1 MVGRNYRL
9 VDLISTI
16 VLFLITVSC
25 VFSSSLIISTSTTPK
40 VVSYSQEGIILIQN
54 SSIPIQ
60 ETEKVEVQV
69 LNFLTDKSTYSS
81 RETLKATIIINSSTQ
96 LNDVRVNLW
105 GIKPRGYAYIN
116 DTKIVNLSAGKN
128 EITFLATTPYCTRGC
143 GGVFPG
149 PYELRVEIYLNE
161 ELLDSSATTITLKS
175 D

>member
-9 VDLISTI
+9 IDLVSVV

-25 VFSSSLIISTSTTPK
+25 VFSSSLIISASITSE
-40 VVSYSQEGIILIQN
+40 VISYSQERTILIQN
-54 SSIPIQ
+54 SSIPVQ
-60 ETEKVEVQV
+60 ETGEVEVQI
-69 LNFLTDKSTYSS
+69 LNFSTDKSTYSS
-81 RETLKATIIINSSTQ
+81 KETLKATVIINSSIQ
-96 LNDVRVNLW
+96 LNGVRVNLW

-149 PYELRVEIYLNE
+149 PYELKVEIYLNE
-161 ELLDSSATTITLKS
+161 KLLDSSVTTITLTE
-175 D
+175 